1 MRRPHIHSLLCRPSP
16 RLLSSI
22 QSPRDLQALPAE
34 QLEELAA
41 EIRAFLIEQVSQT
54 GGHLGPNLGVVELTL
69 AIHRVFD
76 SPRDPIVFDTG
87 HQSYVHKI
95 ITGRQ
100 DRFPTLRQRGGLSGY
115 PSAEESEHDW
125 VENSH
130 ASTALSYAAGLARG
144 LQQQGRA
151 GTVVAFVGDGS
162 LTGGMAWE
170 ALNNIAADEDLPLV
184 ILVNDNGRSYTP
196 TVGGLARH
204 LAGLR
209 TNPRYEQLLDLVRR
223 GVVATPL
230 VGEAA
235 YDLLH
240 GLKIG
245 LKDVVAPQSMF
256 SDLGLKYVGPID
268 GHDEAAVERALRQA
282 KQFGGPVLVH
292 CLTKKGNGFKAAEDH
307 VEDRFHAVG
316 KIDARTGAAL
326 GGPGAVK
333 WTDVFSEE
341 LLKLGVL
348 DERVVAISA
357 AMIHPTGLNRFA
369 AAFPDRCFDVGIAE
383 QHAVTSAA
391 GLAMAGL
398 HPVVAIYSTFLNR
411 AFDQVLMDVALH
423 RCGVTFVL
431 DRAGVTGP
439 DGASHHGMWD
449 MSILQVVPG
458 LQLTAPRDGTRLR
471 EALAAAC
478 TIDDAPT
485 VIRYSNQQVPADL
498 DAVDHDRG
506 LDILVRTEQPRVL
519 VVAFGE
525 MAGTGVAVGRRLSD
539 QGIGVTVVDPVWALP
554 VNPALFDLAA
564 RARTGD
570 HHRGQ
575 QRDRRLRRPVGP
587 GAAVRRRAHADPRVR
602 HRAGVPAARQPRRA
616 ARGARP
622 HAAGHR
628 PVRRR
633 GHRRRRARAHRELG
647 RARPST
653 AQGTLAT
660 PFGRNRRP
668 STRSEMPSRSRYGVI
683 PPSANGQ
690 PPPRIRQRSMS
701 IGAATTPS
709 ASSSPASS
717 ARASSARVRTC
728 SAVSG

>member
-1 MRRPHIHSLLCRPSP
+1 MSAEAGAVTRTIAAVSDASQA
-16 RLLSSI
+16 LLSSV
-22 QSPRDLQALPAE
+22 QSPGDLKALPAE
-34 QLEELAA
+34 KIPELAD

-69 AIHRVFD
+69 AIHRVFT
-76 SPRDPIVFDTG
+76 SPGDPIVFDTG

-100 DRFPTLRQRGGLSGY
+100 DRFPSLRQRGGMSGY
-115 PSAEESEHDW
+115 PSREESEHDW

-130 ASTALSYAAGLARG
+130 ASTALSYAAGMARG
-144 LQQQGRA
+144 LQQQGRS
-151 GTVVAFVGDGS
+151 GTAVAFVGDGS

-170 ALNNIAADEDLPLV
+170 ALNNIASHDDLPLV
-184 ILVNDNGRSYTP
+184 IVVNDNGRSYTP

-209 TNPRYEQLLDLVRR
+209 TNPRYEQLLDLIRRSVVR
-223 GVVATPL
+223 TPV

-268 GHDEAAVERALRQA
+268 GHDEAAVERALQQA

-307 VEDRFHAVG
+307 AEDRFHAVG
-316 KIDARTGAAL
+316 KIDARTGVAL

-341 LLKLGVL
+341 LVKLGVL
-348 DERVVAISA
+348 DERMVAISA
-357 AMIHPTGLNRFA
+357 AMIHPTGLARFA
-369 AAFPDRCFDVGIAE
+369 AAFPDRCLDVGIAE
-383 QHAVTSAA
+383 QHAVTTAA
-391 GLAMAGL
+391 GLAMTGL
-398 HPVVAIYSTFLNR
+398 HPVVALYSTFLNR

-423 RCGVTFVL
+423 KCGVTFVL

-471 EALAAAC
+471 EALATAL

-485 VIRYSNQQVPADL
+485 VIRYSNQRVPADL
-498 DAVDHDRG
+498 DAVEHDNG
-506 LDILVRTEQPRVL
+506 IDILVRTDQPRVL
-519 VVAFGE
+519 VVGYGE
-525 MAGTGVAVGRRLSD
+525 MAATGVAVGRRLSD

-554 VNPALFDLAA
+554 VNPALLELA
-564 RARTGD
+564 
-570 HHRGQ
+570 
-575 QRDRRLRRPVGP
+575 RRHELVISIEDGGVVG
-587 GAAVRRRAHADPRVR
+587 GC
-602 HRAGVPAARQPRRA
+602 
-616 ARGARP
+616 GARLAQEMRFADIRTPIREFGIPPQFLP
-622 HAAGHR
+622 HGN
-628 PVRRR
+628 
-633 GHRRRRARAHRELG
+633 RAELLDELG
-647 RARPST
+647 LTPQSIARYAVEAIVREEPLP
-653 AQGTLAT
+653 A
-660 PFGRNRRP
+660 
-668 STRSEMPSRSRYGVI
+668 E
-683 PPSANGQ
+683 
-690 PPPRIRQRSMS
+690 
-701 IGAATTPS
+701 
-709 ASSSPASS
+709 SPIEK
-717 ARASSARVRTC
+717 R
-728 SAVSG
+728 